1 MDETITLALLADVP
15 ERISDVGAIR
25 WLEWGYDDPS
35 AEEWIDITAREA
47 GRDELPV
54 TWVALDE
61 HGSALGAVALG
72 ADDDALTEA
81 ERDRRTPWLLG
92 LVVRRDS
99 RRRGIGR
106 RLVAQLEEAART
118 RGHDRV
124 WVVTGSD
131 AVGFYRACGWE
142 PVQDL
147 VTTQEGLPST
157 VLTRRLLRPER

>member
-1 MDETITLALLADVP
+1 MDESVSLALLADVP
-15 ERISDVGAIR
+15 AQIPGVGTIR
-25 WLEWGYDDPS
+25 WHEWGYGDPS
-35 AEEWIDITAREA
+35 AEEWIDITSREA
-47 GRDELPV
+47 GRDELPI

-61 HGSALGAVALG
+61 SGVALGAVALG
-72 ADDDALTEA
+72 SRDDALTEA

-92 LVVRRDS
+92 LVVRRDW

-106 RLVAQLEEAART
+106 RLVAELEEAALA

-124 WVVTGSD
+124 WVVTGGH

-147 VTTQEGLPST
+147 VTTQAGLPST
-157 VLTRRLLRPER
+157 VLTHPLT